1 MIERPLVFCPTC
13 PTIIARHDLAVR
25 FKQFFVSRRI
35 AFKAEPF
42 FTFERIRFPNATIP
56 EIESLFDTLERRER
70 HPELQI
76 A

>member
-1 MIERPLVFCPTC
+1 MLERPLVFCPAC

-42 FTFERIRFPNATIP
+42 FTFERIRFPNATISDV
-56 EIESLFDTLERRER
+56 ESLFDTLEKRQRD
-70 HPELQI
+70 HELVP